1 MAAEQILV
9 PSGRRQTRHTL
20 LMSTRGEEK
29 EEEGEEVKEVKE
41 QEEEEVMEG
50 IVSKAFV
57 GDERYCFLVKKGRS
71 L

>member
-29 EEEGEEVKEVKE
+29 EEE
-41 QEEEEVMEG
+41 EEVMEG

>member
-1 MAAEQILV
+1 ME
-9 PSGRRQTRHTL
+9 
-20 LMSTRGEEK
+20 
-29 EEEGEEVKEVKE
+29 EVKE
-41 QEEEEVMEG
+41 QEEKEVMEG